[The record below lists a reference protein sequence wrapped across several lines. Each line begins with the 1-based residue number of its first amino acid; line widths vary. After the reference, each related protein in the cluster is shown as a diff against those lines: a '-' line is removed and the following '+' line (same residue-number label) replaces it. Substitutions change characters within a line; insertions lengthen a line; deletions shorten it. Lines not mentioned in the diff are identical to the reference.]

1 MASGGNT
8 TLVAGRDITAHA
20 ADVTAKQDIAL
31 QAGRDVNLNTATESD
46 YLYREETKTKKG
58 LLSKK
63 TTHTIQED
71 SATQE
76 KGTLL
81 SGDNVSVRAGSD
93 LLVSGS
99 QVVGDGQV
107 ALAAGNNLAI
117 AAATSTDSSWRF
129 SETRKSGL
137 MGTGGIGIS
146 IGSSKSLSEMRDKG
160 STQSQSASTVGST
173 GGNLSIS
180 AGRLHS
186 SPSPCPAACIA

>member
-1 MASGGNT
+1 AALAAGNDLNLNSAGNAQNSAQGNKESHAGGLDRTSVSSGGNLTLAAGQDISSQAAALAAGGDAGLSAGRDIRLEAAATGSGYSEKGSKKTVISETVRQQGTEMASGGNT

-81 SGDNVSVRAGSD
+81 SG
-93 LLVSGS
+93 
-99 QVVGDGQV
+99 
-107 ALAAGNNLAI
+107 
-117 AAATSTDSSWRF
+117 
-129 SETRKSGL
+129 
-137 MGTGGIGIS
+137 
-146 IGSSKSLSEMRDKG
+146 
-160 STQSQSASTVGST
+160 
-173 GGNLSIS
+173 
-180 AGRLHS
+180 
-186 SPSPCPAACIA
+186 

>member
-1 MASGGNT
+1 
-8 TLVAGRDITAHA
+8 
-20 ADVTAKQDIAL
+20 
-31 QAGRDVNLNTATESD
+31 
-46 YLYREETKTKKG
+46 
-58 LLSKK
+58 
-63 TTHTIQED
+63 
-71 SATQE
+71 
-76 KGTLL
+76 
-81 SGDNVSVRAGSD
+81 DNVSVRAGSD

-117 AAATSTDSSWRF
+117 AAATNTDSSWRF

-186 SPSPCPAACIA
+186 SPSPCPATCIA